1 MSSLPAGITV
11 PGPPELVEV
20 ADRVFAYIQPDGSWF
35 INNTGFIVG
44 DRSVVSVDSC
54 STERRTRAYLDRIAA
69 VTAAPVTTLINTH
82 HHGDHTYGNCVFGD
96 IPIIG
101 HERCREEVIRG
112 GLPRLGGGIF
122 QPVDWGELTLAP
134 PTVTFEDRLRIWS
147 GATPIEVSYVGRPA
161 HTTSDCLVWLPGQEV
176 LFCGDL
182 LFNGGTPFLLMGSV
196 TGAIEVLRSV
206 LAPIAARTIVPGH
219 GSPCGRD
226 LIETTVSYLTF
237 VLETA
242 QEGMKA
248 GLSPLDAARETDVGD
263 YAGWLD
269 SERIVGNLHRA
280 YCDLDP
286 RRPDVDLGAALADMV
301 AYNGGLPL
309 RCYA

>member
-1 MSSLPAGITV
+1 MISAAHER

-20 ADRVFAYIQPDGSWF
+20 ADRVFGYIQPDGSWF

-44 DRSVVSVDSC
+44 DRSVVSVDAC
-54 STERRTRAYLDRIAA
+54 STERRTRAYLDRIAT

-96 IPIIG
+96 VTIIG
-101 HERCREEVIRG
+101 HELCRAEVIRG
-112 GLPRLGGGIF
+112 GLPSYSGIF
-122 QPVDWGELTLAP
+122 DPVEWGELTLAP
-134 PTVTFEDRLRIWS
+134 PTVTLTDRLQVWS
-147 GATPIEVSYVGRPA
+147 GDMPIEVSYVGRPA
-161 HTTSDCLVWLPGQEV
+161 HTSNDCIVWLPGQEV

-196 TGAIEVLRSV
+196 TGAIDVLTSV
-206 LAPIAARTIVPGH
+206 VAPIPARIIVPGH

-226 LIETTVSYLTF
+226 LIDTVVSYLTF

-242 QEGMKA
+242 QEGIKA
-248 GLSPLDAARETDVGD
+248 GLSPLDTARETDLGD

-269 SERIVGNLHRA
+269 TERIVGNLHRA
-280 YCDLDP
+280 YRDLGG
-286 RRPDVDLGAALADMV
+286 PDVDIRAALTDMV
-301 AYNGGLPL
+301 AYNGGRPLP
-309 RCYA
+309 CYA